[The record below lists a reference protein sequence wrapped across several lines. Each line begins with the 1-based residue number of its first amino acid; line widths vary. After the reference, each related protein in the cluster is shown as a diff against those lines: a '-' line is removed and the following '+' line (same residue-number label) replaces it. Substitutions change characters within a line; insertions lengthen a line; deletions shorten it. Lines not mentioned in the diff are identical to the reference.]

1 MGVIT
6 LCVFLGIQVMD
17 SDEDNFPVLPVLST
31 MEKLSMGHENF
42 GSNMSLRSG
51 SSKSGSQRA

>member
-1 MGVIT
+1 
-6 LCVFLGIQVMD
+6 MD